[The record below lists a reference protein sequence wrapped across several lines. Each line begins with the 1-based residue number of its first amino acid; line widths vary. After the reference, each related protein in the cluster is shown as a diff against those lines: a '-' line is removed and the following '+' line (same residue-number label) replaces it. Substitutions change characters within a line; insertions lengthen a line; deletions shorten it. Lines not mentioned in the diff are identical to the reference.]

1 MNSSKNCKKSSK
13 TKTASI
19 LRLFLY
25 TYSRER
31 IAKLSPRAVKKADKI
46 IISLQE
52 NSFDI
57 AIAKELAKAT
67 ISQFEKSEIHIIKP
81 LIYFMRGFAV

>member
-1 MNSSKNCKKSSK
+1 MISS
-13 TKTASI
+13 
-19 LRLFLY
+19 LH
-25 TYSRER
+25 
-31 IAKLSPRAVKKADKI
+31 
-46 IISLQE
+46 E

-81 LIYFMRGFAV
+81 LIKYMRGFAF